1 MRDAPFLLEQWPA
14 RRPSLRVAVV
24 TETFPPEVN
33 GVAMTLG
40 RMVDGLR
47 GRNHHVLLVRPKQRP
62 DDTAVRGPDFE
73 EVLKAGVPI
82 PRYDSLR
89 MGLPAA
95 RALVRLWQ
103 SQRPDVVQ
111 VATEGP
117 LGWSAVS
124 AARKLG
130 LPVASEF
137 HTNFHAYSRHY
148 GVGWLRKPI
157 GAYLRKFHNRAHVT
171 LVPTH
176 EMRDDLLGSGYR
188 HVEVVARG
196 VDVALFDPRR
206 RSAALRAQWGATEA
220 TPVAIHVGRLAP
232 EKNLPL
238 VFDAWRAIRRVR
250 SDTRLVLV
258 GDGPER
264 ATLERAH
271 PDVVFAGMRTGVEL
285 ATHYASGDL
294 FLFPSVT
301 ETFGNVL
308 LEALASG
315 LVAVAFDYAAA
326 RQHIVDGVSGARVP
340 FGDAPEFVR
349 RAAATAEDPDS
360 WPGIRIAAR
369 AAAEAVDWDRVH
381 DTLEAVL
388 RQLVERTASA
398 AGHPAR

>member
-1 MRDAPFLLEQWPA
+1 MEQWPA

-47 GRNHHVLLVRPKQRP
+47 QRNHHVQLIRPRQGV
-62 DDTAVRGPDFE
+62 DDTAQRGPDFE

-95 RALVRLWQ
+95 RALQRLWA
-103 SQRPDVVQ
+103 SARPDVVQ

-117 LGWSAVS
+117 LGWSAVT
-124 AARKLG
+124 AARRLG

-148 GVGWLRKPI
+148 GVGWLRTPI
-157 GAYLRKFHNRAHVT
+157 GAYLRKFHNRAQIT

-176 EMRDDLLGSGYR
+176 AMRDDLLARGWR
-188 HVEVVARG
+188 RVQVVARG
-196 VDVALFDPRR
+196 VDATLFDPQR
-206 RSAALRAQWGATEA
+206 RSTGLRAQWGATA
-220 TPVAIHVGRLAP
+220 DTPVAIHVGRLAP
-232 EKNLPL
+232 EKNLAL
-238 VFDAWRAIRRVR
+238 VFDAWHAIRQVR
-250 SDTRLVLV
+250 DDVRLVLV

-264 ATLERAH
+264 AALQRAH
-271 PDVVFAGMRTGVEL
+271 PQAVFAGMRTGVDL

-308 LEALASG
+308 MEALASG
-315 LVAVAFDYAAA
+315 LAAVAFDYAAA
-326 RQHIVDGVSGARVP
+326 RQHIVHGRHGLLAP
-340 FGDAPEFVR
+340 FGDAGAFK
-349 RAAATAEDPDS
+349 AAAVDAVRAVDR
-360 WPGIRIAAR
+360 WPAIRTAAR
-369 AAAEAVDWDRVH
+369 ATAEAVDWERVH
-381 DTLEAVL
+381 DDLEAVL
-388 RQLVERTASA
+388 VALAQSGQRSA
-398 AGHPAR
+398 AVAFSR